1 MEEKESHLTNRNIL
15 KEAYEQ
21 TSNTWSYVSVN
32 DLYKTLIC
40 KLGEDKYERRDWIR
54 RESKDVKRQLEIIHL
69 VYLIDIVQEDNLKRF
84 AIELQKEMPDANNSI
99 QPLFNPNI
107 EVENQPILSVQ
118 IDCGDSYILKENEFL
133 LKSST
138 KI

>member
-54 RESKDVKRQLEIIHL
+54 RES
-69 VYLIDIVQEDNLKRF
+69 NLS
-84 AIELQKEMPDANNSI
+84 D
-99 QPLFNPNI
+99 
-107 EVENQPILSVQ
+107 
-118 IDCGDSYILKENEFL
+118 
-133 LKSST
+133 
-138 KI
+138 